1 MRKAILAVVSVF
13 LVSFGILTLYA
24 AVDRGFTIL
33 SVASILILALL
44 SIGILGALW
53 QQPPDE

>member
-1 MRKAILAVVSVF
+1 MRRGILAVVSVF
-13 LVSFGILTLYA
+13 LVSFGVLTIYA
-24 AVDRGFTIL
+24 AIDRGFTIL

-53 QQPPDE
+53 QQPPED

>member
-1 MRKAILAVVSVF
+1 VRKAILAVVSVF

>member
-1 MRKAILAVVSVF
+1 MRRAILAVVSVF
-13 LVSFGILTLYA
+13 LLGFGVLTIYA
-24 AVDRGFTIL
+24 AIDRGFTIL
-33 SVASILILALL
+33 SVVSILILALL

>member
-1 MRKAILAVVSVF
+1 MRRGILAVVSVF
-13 LVSFGILTLYA
+13 LVCFGVLTIYA
-24 AVDRGFTIL
+24 AIDRGFTIL

>member
-13 LVSFGILTLYA
+13 LVSFGVLTIYA
-24 AVDRGFTIL
+24 AIDRGVTIL
-33 SVASILILALL
+33 SVVSILILALL

-53 QQPPDE
+53 QQPPGD

>member
-1 MRKAILAVVSVF
+1 MRKGILAVVSVF
-13 LVSFGILTLYA
+13 LVCFGILTIYA

-33 SVASILILALL
+33 SVVSILILALL

-53 QQPPDE
+53 QQPPGD